1 MGAIMKKRSYLFF
14 GILLAFLFFP
24 LSAHAETGN
33 VQFSIQGVIP
43 ENQIDK
49 TQTYFDLKL
58 QPGEKQ
64 EIKVAIHND
73 ATEATDFIVNVNQ
86 AYTNSKGLIDYNS
99 QDVTPDKSMQ
109 YQIKDIVTKPEKV
122 SVPANS
128 SKEFA
133 IQITMPKEKFDG
145 RIMAGIQVLKVVTVD
160 GKEQP
165 SQFGYVLGLQLRNI
179 LSEVKREVKIADPK
193 AAISFGKTAFS
204 VNIQNPTMDAIGKM
218 TYTGKITAA
227 GKTETLQKIEW
238 ENRSMAPNSNFD
250 LAFDM
255 NDQEIKPGK
264 YELHLKISDGK
275 SNVWQFK
282 EPFTV
287 SSERAKEVNS
297 AIIPMGGKSQTPSWL
312 YWLIG
317 ALGAL
322 LALLMVRLIKSQR
335 SQNKEITKEL
345 NV

>member
-1 MGAIMKKRSYLFF
+1 MKNMKKRSYLFF
-14 GILLAFLFFP
+14 GILLAFVFFP
-24 LSAHAETGN
+24 LSAQAEAGN
-33 VQFSIQGVIP
+33 VQFSIRGVIP
-43 ENQIDK
+43 ANQIDK

-64 EIKVAIHND
+64 EIKVAIRND
-73 ATEATDFIVNVNQ
+73 AAEATDFIVNVNQ
-86 AYTNSKGLIDYNS
+86 AYTSPKGLIDYNS
-99 QDVTPDKSMQ
+99 PDVKPDRSMQ
-109 YQIKDIVTKPEKV
+109 YQVKDIITKPEKV

-128 SKEFA
+128 NKEFA

-145 RIMAGIQVLKVVTVD
+145 RIMAGIQVLKMVSVD

-165 SQFGYVLGLQLRNI
+165 SQFGYVLGLQLRNT
-179 LSEVKREVKIADPK
+179 LSEVKREVKIGHPK

-204 VNIQNPTMDAIGKM
+204 VNIQNPSMDAIGKM

-227 GKTETLQKIEW
+227 GKKAALQEIEW

-250 LAFDM
+250 LAFAM

-275 SNVWQFK
+275 GNVWQFN

-287 SSERAKEVNS
+287 SNENAKEVNS
-297 AIIPMGGKSQTPSWL
+297 AIIPISGKSQTPPSL

-317 ALGAL
+317 ALAAL
-322 LALLMVRLIKSQR
+322 LVLVMGKLIKSR
-335 SQNKEITKEL
+335 RPQNKARAKEL